1 MASSGL
7 ISILSN
13 NYILWFKQGSR
24 VPHRLSTMNANN
36 MSRTSLEK
44 DTNDHFDSYNEK
56 ANGDD
61 VDRHL
66 QVQLP
71 ESLQG
76 LSSEEI
82 AKIDKEAT
90 RKLDILL
97 MPILVILYILNYL
110 DRQNIASA
118 KIAGIHV
125 DLNLSTT
132 QYNTAVAVLFAG
144 YVALQIPS
152 NMVASKISVPGIC
165 KSYPPDR
172 SLRSPLI
179 HADQ

>member
-1 MASSGL
+1 MD
-7 ISILSN
+7 
-13 NYILWFKQGSR
+13 
-24 VPHRLSTMNANN
+24 TNN

-76 LSSEEI
+76 LSADEI

-165 KSYPPDR
+165 KSYTPDH
-172 SLRSPLI
+172 SLPFPDHSC
-179 HADQ
+179 

>member
-1 MASSGL
+1 M
-7 ISILSN
+7 N
-13 NYILWFKQGSR
+13 N
-24 VPHRLSTMNANN
+24 NN
-36 MSRTSLEK
+36 ISRTSLEK
-44 DTNDHFDSYNEK
+44 DTKDHLDTYNEK
-56 ANGDD
+56 EQGDD

-76 LSSEEI
+76 LSAEEI

-97 MPILVILYILNYL
+97 MPILVILYILFVQSLAHLASADDISNYL

-118 KIAGIHV
+118 KIAGIDK
-125 DLNLSTT
+125 DLGLTAT
-132 QYNTAVAVLFAG
+132 QYSTAVAVLFAG

-165 KSYPPDR
+165 KSYLPMH
-172 SLRSPLI
+172 LHEYLC
-179 HADQ
+179 